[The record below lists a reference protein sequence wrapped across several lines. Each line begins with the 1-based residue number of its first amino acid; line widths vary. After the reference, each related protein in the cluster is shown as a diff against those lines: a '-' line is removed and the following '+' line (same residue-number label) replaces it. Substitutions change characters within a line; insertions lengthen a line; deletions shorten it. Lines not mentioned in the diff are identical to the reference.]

1 MKKILILLT
10 GALVLSCNQK
20 TKTNQT
26 EDSKTEPETTT
37 EITKNTDWLIGD
49 WKRINDRPEQET
61 FESWTKISPREYS
74 GFGYTMQQKDTI
86 SQEKMTLLESDGKWS
101 LFVKIPGEKEAT
113 EFKITELKDNE
124 FVCVNEA
131 NDFPKKI
138 EYRSEGG
145 MLTAKISDENVE
157 IPFEFERIK
166 K

>member
-1 MKKILILLT
+1 M
-10 GALVLSCNQK
+10 
-20 TKTNQT
+20 
-26 EDSKTEPETTT
+26 
-37 EITKNTDWLIGD
+37 
-49 WKRINDRPEQET
+49 
-61 FESWTKISPREYS
+61 
-74 GFGYTMQQKDTI
+74 
-86 SQEKMTLLESDGKWS
+86 
-101 LFVKIPGEKEAT
+101 KIPGEKETA

-145 MLTAKISDENVE
+145 MLTAKISDENIE

>member
-1 MKKILILLT
+1 M
-10 GALVLSCNQK
+10 SCNQK
-20 TKTNQT
+20 TKTNQA
-26 EDSKTEPETTT
+26 EGSKTEPETTT
-37 EITKNTDWLIGD
+37 EITKNTDWLIED

-74 GFGYTMQQKDTI
+74 RFGYTMQQKDTI
-86 SQEKMTLLESDGKWS
+86 SQEKMTLLESGGKWS
-101 LFVKIPGEKEAT
+101 LFMKIPGEKETA

-145 MLTAKISDENVE
+145 MLTAKISDENIE